1 MTTHT
6 FEIPAEPQSVLVELK
21 GETLTVHVDGDR
33 VASIGLP
40 EHLYLLAETASQG
53 SEMLEA
59 LADVVICAHAIGKR
73 DGRFQA
79 EAEFHRAQRKAF
91 PILHQIASHLEA
103 VACAAERR

>member
-1 MTTHT
+1 MTIHT

-40 EHLYLLAETASQG
+40 EHLYLLADSATQRR
-53 SEMLEA
+53 EMLEA

-73 DGRFQA
+73 AGRM
-79 EAEFHRAQRKAF
+79 EAETALAHAQRRSLPFLAD
-91 PILHQIASHLEA
+91 IAQHLEA